1 MTYWTLNIYFYWNI
15 YITNN
20 LHLFRIQ
27 YLICF
32 LAFGNLTF
40 DLANL
45 LTEGS
50 SLPEITLFITCL
62 VNNFNK
68 SKVFAVIF
76 KLVKII
82 PFKIRSMSKNW
93 CCFFGKLVHQSLFS
107 LQFYLLLELG
117 KMYYVWLS
125 TESILIWGFRYL
137 KVRKFLQF
145 AQV

>member
-1 MTYWTLNIYFYWNI
+1 MFFYISENLNLKFQVQNRDFPFYPPRL
-15 YITNN
+15 Y
-20 LHLFRIQ
+20 
-27 YLICF
+27 
-32 LAFGNLTF
+32 
-40 DLANL
+40 
-45 LTEGS
+45 
-50 SLPEITLFITCL
+50 
-62 VNNFNK
+62 K

-82 PFKIRSMSKNW
+82 PFKIRSISKNW
-93 CCFFGKLVHQSLFS
+93 CCFFGKLVLWQICRLLRKENDSQLVSTNYQSLFS

-125 TESILIWGFRYL
+125 TESILIWGFKYL